1 MRPDGIQD
9 ESSEDESSE
18 DEHQKEHS
26 SSSAEACNISPATP
40 DIGHERASQRSSSEA
55 KKLEPLSDAS
65 VVELTKVL
73 ERISLAH
80 VSFDECLRAVLM
92 ARERYKVARLFEWK
106 DSFIFW
112 TGFTEE
118 YIRINKEKD
127 TDNYLE
133 SLHDMLQQASLE
145 LCMVQRTLNI
155 EAGEFHELE
164 WS

>member
-26 SSSAEACNISPATP
+26 SSSAETCNISHATP

-55 KKLEPLSDAS
+55 KKREPLSDAS

-80 VSFDECLRAVLM
+80 VSFDECMRAVLM
-92 ARERYKVARLFEWK
+92 SPVERPNVARLFEWK

-133 SLHDMLQQASLE
+133 SLGHMLKQASRE
-145 LCMVQRTLNI
+145 LRAVQ
-155 EAGEFHELE
+155 GVQHVG
-164 WS
+164 W

>member
-1 MRPDGIQD
+1 M
-9 ESSEDESSE
+9 
-18 DEHQKEHS
+18 
-26 SSSAEACNISPATP
+26 
-40 DIGHERASQRSSSEA
+40 
-55 KKLEPLSDAS
+55 
-65 VVELTKVL
+65 ELTKVL

-92 ARERYKVARLFEWK
+92 SPERYNVARLYERK

-133 SLHDMLQQASLE
+133 SLGHMLKQASRE
-145 LCMVQRTLNI
+145 RRAVQ
-155 EAGEFHELE
+155 GVQHVG
-164 WS
+164 W